1 MQAQNESHDQKL
13 NELVLI
19 KEKEKEAQET
29 NFTTIK
35 STMIEDFNK
44 KLQTQTELHDS
55 QLVEL
60 GQLKDREKVVL
71 ETNFEQIKSSMVDD
85 HNK

>member
-1 MQAQNESHDQKL
+1 MEKHKQFVADLETNFAKDKSSLSQDFDVKMQAQNESHDQKL

-44 KLQTQTELHDS
+44 KL
-55 QLVEL
+55 
-60 GQLKDREKVVL
+60 
-71 ETNFEQIKSSMVDD
+71 
-85 HNK
+85 

>member
-1 MQAQNESHDQKL
+1 MEQHKQFVADLETNFAKDKSSLIQDFDVKMQAQNESHDQKL

-19 KEKEKEAQET
+19 KEKEKEVQET

-44 KLQTQTELHDS
+44 KL
-55 QLVEL
+55 
-60 GQLKDREKVVL
+60 
-71 ETNFEQIKSSMVDD
+71 
-85 HNK
+85 